1 MVKNSIKPTYD
12 LKDVKQAI
20 MDGRVLLRGRPK
32 NLATLKNM
40 GLTIKDAKEE
50 LLRLRPS
57 HFHDISPL
65 PNKCWADIY
74 KKTISGTKI
83 YIKFII
89 DEKNDL
95 VIISFHKDEKRLA
108 L

>member
-40 GLTIKDAKEE
+40 GLTIKEAKEE
-50 LLRLRPS
+50 LLKLMPS
-57 HFHDISPL
+57 HFHSISL
-65 PNKCWADIY
+65 ITGGCWADIY
-74 KKTISGTKI
+74 KKTISGTRI
-83 YIKFII
+83 YIKFTL
-89 DEKNDL
+89 DKQDDL
-95 VIISFHKDEKRLA
+95 VIISFHEDERG
-108 L
+108 